1 MQHSCPQSLR
11 ALMRDDQ
18 GFIVSIELVLIAT
31 ISIIGLI
38 AGLTSVRD
46 SVVSE
51 LADVAGSVQD
61 MNQCYS
67 YNGVVGHSATTCG
80 SDYID
85 ATDHCDSPDDIASA
99 ADNCIAF
106 DVAPANE
113 GGGEGEGGEGGGDE
127 GDGGGIGGGVIISPP
142 VIVRPPILIPIR

>member
-61 MNQCYS
+61 LS
-67 YNGVVGHSATTCG
+67 
-80 SDYID
+80 
-85 ATDHCDSPDDIASA
+85 
-99 ADNCIAF
+99 
-106 DVAPANE
+106 
-113 GGGEGEGGEGGGDE
+113 
-127 GDGGGIGGGVIISPP
+127 
-142 VIVRPPILIPIR
+142 LIHI